1 MAHAASVAV
10 VIPCYNQAHYL
21 GEAIA
26 SALAQTHPAAEI
38 VVVDDGSLDAT
49 AEVAVR
55 HGARCVRQ
63 ANRGLPAARNAG
75 LAAAAPSEHVVFLD
89 ADDRLLP
96 EALAVGVAALAARPD
111 AAFAVGRHRCI
122 DAGGLPLPPP
132 LPPRVEADHYASLV
146 RRCWIVMP
154 ATVMYRRAVLEAAG
168 GFDATFRH
176 AEDYELYLRLARR
189 HSLVDHGVEV
199 AEYRQ
204 HGDTLSRNAERMLVA
219 TLRVLRA
226 HRPGP
231 DATDAHRAAYRAREN
246 AAWYFGRLLDKIYR
260 DLRARR
266 WRAAGHALLV
276 LGRHLPEHPAYVRGR
291 LGAPLRAATR
301 ALTRRGSGPLA
312 G

>member
-26 SALAQTHPAAEI
+26 SVHAQTHAAAEV
-38 VVVDDGSLDAT
+38 VVVDDGSVDAT
-49 AEVAVR
+49 AEVALF

-75 LAAAAPSEHVVFLD
+75 LAAAAPSEYVLFLD

-96 EALAVGVAALAARPD
+96 GALAVGVDALADRPE
-111 AAFAVGRHRCI
+111 AAFAVGRHRRI
-122 DAGGLPLPPP
+122 DAGGLLLPPP
-132 LPPRVEADHYASLV
+132 RPPRMESDHYASLV

-168 GFDATFRH
+168 GFDASFRH
-176 AEDYELYLRLARR
+176 AEDYELYLRLTRT
-189 HSLVDHGVEV
+189 HPLVHHGVEV

-204 HGDTLSRNAERMLVA
+204 HGDTLSRNAERMLAA

-231 DATDAHRAAYRAREN
+231 NATDAHRAAYRAREN
-246 AAWYFGRLLDKIYR
+246 AVWYFDRLLDKIGA
-260 DLRARR
+260 DLRRHR
-266 WRAAGHALLV
+266 WRAAGHSLLV
-276 LGRHLPEHPAYVRGR
+276 LGRHLPEHPGYTLGR
-291 LGAPLRAATR
+291 LRAPLRAAAR
-301 ALTRRGSGPLA
+301 ALTRAGS
-312 G
+312 